1 MLLILLLLLPDKEQ
15 ELPTGAWFRWI
26 TDSRSAKIRFLF
38 NIADRGHNGFISKVD
53 LVNVL
58 KGLMG
63 SNIR

>member
-1 MLLILLLLLPDKEQ
+1 MKTI
-15 ELPTGAWFRWI
+15 ELFQPCSSKPLEESLVN
-26 TDSRSAKIRFLF
+26 SRSAKIRFLF

-63 SNIR
+63 SNIK